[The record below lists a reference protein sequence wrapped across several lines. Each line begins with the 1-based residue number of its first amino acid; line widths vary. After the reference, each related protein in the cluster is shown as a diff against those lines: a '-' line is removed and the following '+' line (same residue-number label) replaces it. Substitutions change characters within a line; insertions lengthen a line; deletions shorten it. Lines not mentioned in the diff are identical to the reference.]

1 MPVRRRVFSGIRP
14 TGELHLGNY
23 LGAVR
28 NWIALQDQYECIY
41 AIVDYHAIT
50 TPFDPR
56 ELPRDTWNLVV
67 DYLAAGVDPERS
79 LLVIQSHLPEHTE
92 LAWILGTITPVSW
105 LERVPTYKEKSQE
118 HPEYV
123 NLGLLAYPV
132 LMAADIMIYKAE
144 AVPVGE
150 DQLPHI
156 ELTREI
162 ARRFNH
168 MFGATFPE
176 PQAIVNPDTAR
187 VMSLTEPEKKM
198 SKSHGPRSYIALSD
212 PPEAIREKVAKAVT
226 DVGPQARGMSP
237 GVANLFRLLQVFA
250 PREAYEDL
258 RARYDAGTLR
268 YVELKETL
276 AEAIVRGLAP
286 FRERRRELL
295 ARPEYVA
302 EVVAQGVER
311 ARAIARE
318 TLREA
323 KEKTGL
329 GRPLAAAG
337 LIPARG

>member
-1 MPVRRRVFSGIRP
+1 MRKRVFSGIRP
-14 TGELHLGNY
+14 TGDLHLGNY

-28 NWIALQDQYECIY
+28 SWIALQDQYECIY
-41 AIVDYHAIT
+41 GIVDYHAIT

-132 LMAADIMIYKAE
+132 LQAADILIYKAE

-156 ELTREI
+156 ELTREV

-168 MFGATFPE
+168 MFGPTFPE
-176 PQAIVNPDTAR
+176 PQAIVNRDTAR

-198 SKSHGPRSYIALSD
+198 SKSHGPKSYIALSD
-212 PPEAIREKVAKAVT
+212 PPEVIREKIMKAVT
-226 DVGPQARGMSP
+226 DVGPRPEGMSP
-237 GVANLFRLLQVFA
+237 GVANLFRLLRIFA
-250 PREAYEDL
+250 EPAVYEDL
-258 RARYDAGTLR
+258 RARYEAGTLR
-268 YVELKETL
+268 YVELKEIL
-276 AEAIVRGLAP
+276 AEAIVRGLEP
-286 FRERRRELL
+286 FRQRRQELL

-302 EVVAQGVER
+302 EVVAHGVER
-311 ARAIARE
+311 ARAIE
-318 TLREA
+318 I
-323 KEKTGL
+323 
-329 GRPLAAAG
+329 GRAHV
-337 LIPARG
+337 